1 MKTIFIINPVAGN
14 GNALKKWAQFKKT
27 IDFPYEAVITKRPGY
42 ATEYVQEL
50 AKEETPY
57 LIIGFG
63 GDGTL
68 REIIAG
74 AAGMAQLAVGSVSA
88 GSGNDFGR
96 GFNCFE
102 KASQIS
108 DFLEQPDFAR
118 EDLGE
123 FSDGPPRQFVSS
135 SGIGFDAEITVLVN
149 RSHLKRW
156 LNKFKAGKL
165 VYVFYV
171 LKVFM
176 KFEKFG
182 LNVEANGQM
191 QHYEDV
197 WFTTVHNQPYFGGGM
212 KISPHSKTN
221 DGILELTVVHGIS
234 RLKLLTVFGTVFN
247 GSHTRFKEVM
257 QMHGE
262 QFLLTTDRPIFRH
275 LDGDD
280 AGKTPANKEVAYH
293 ISPQQWT
300 AVNTTKKEDV
310 K

>member
-14 GNALKKWAQFKKT
+14 GNALKKWAQFKKI
-27 IDFPYEAVITKRPGY
+27 IDFPFEAVVTKWPGY

-50 AKEETPY
+50 AKEKMPY

-74 AAGMAQLAVGSVSA
+74 AAGIPQLAVGSVSA

-102 KASQIS
+102 TASQIAG
-108 DFLEQPDFAR
+108 FLDRPTFER

-123 FSDGPPRQFVSS
+123 FFHGTRHQFVSS

-182 LNVEANGQM
+182 LDVEANDQTW
-191 QHYEDV
+191 HYDDV
-197 WFTTVHNQPYFGGGM
+197 WFATVHNQPYFGGGM

-262 QFLLTTDRPIFRH
+262 QFLLTTERPIFRH
-275 LDGDD
+275 IDGDD
-280 AGKTPANKEVAYH
+280 AGKTPENKEVSYH
-293 ISPQQWT
+293 ISPLHWT